1 MKTDPMPS
9 VPPKICLGAKN
20 MEKVLDALV
29 TTENESERA
38 KQENRTRGPLST
50 AENES
55 ESAKRENRTRRPRY
69 RRERFR
75 GAKHENGTPSVHPK
89 MSLGAQNI

>member
-20 MEKVLDALV
+20 MEKGLDALV
-29 TTENESERA
+29 TTENEF
-38 KQENRTRGPLST
+38 G
-50 AENES
+50 
-55 ESAKRENRTRRPRY
+55 SAKRENRTRRPRC
-69 RRERFR
+69 RRKRFR
-75 GAKHENGTPSVHPK
+75 GAKHENGTPTVQPK